1 MMLLRKYII
10 LRAKLM
16 PISVK
21 FGMRLCRCYHV
32 NFFMWPGMTADGGH
46 YFDHRWT
53 FLDNTKQLSN
63 PMRHNNRGVKSAP
76 GALAFPNKSCAD
88 AIVPF
93 AGVLPGLLSTA
104 VRQV

>member
-32 NFFMWPGMTADGGH
+32 NFFMWPGIQTDGGH
-46 YFDHRWT
+46 YFDHHWT
-53 FLDNTKQLSN
+53 FLDNTKQQSV
-63 PMRHNNRGVKSAP
+63 PMSHDDRWVKSAP
-76 GALAFPNKSCAD
+76 DTLEFPNKSCAY
-88 AIVPF
+88 VNVHF
-93 AGVLPGLLSTA
+93 AGTLPGLLSTA
-104 VRQV
+104 VRHV